1 FFDADHPATGVLFP
15 RRSTENVFECAQP
28 VAQCRLADADHGG
41 GAAKT
46 SMFGNGKRQAN
57 RRQIEAKAATGFYA
71 SRHLI
76 PKIDIASLLV
86 HANYQHD
93 NFAMLKG

>member
-1 FFDADHPATGVLFP
+1 VEQRHG
-15 RRSTENVFECAQP
+15 ENVFECAQP

-46 SMFGNGKRQAN
+46 AMFGYGKRQSN
-57 RRQIEAKAATGFYA
+57 GRQIEAKAAAGFYA

-76 PKIDIASLLV
+76 PKIDIASLLIQ
-86 HANYQHD
+86 ANYEHD

>member
-1 FFDADHPATGVLFP
+1 
-15 RRSTENVFECAQP
+15 
-28 VAQCRLADADHGG
+28 
-41 GAAKT
+41 
-46 SMFGNGKRQAN
+46 MFGNGKRQAN
-57 RRQIEAKAATGFYA
+57 GRQIEAKAATGFYA

-76 PKIDIASLLV
+76 PKIDIASLLI